1 MKENHIIIKD
11 NNIKKYNNNNKYFN
25 LKKNMYIYINI
36 NM

>member
-11 NNIKKYNNNNKYFN
+11 NNIKKKYNNNKYFN